1 VKNIKL
7 ILTFY
12 KTANQSTMRVVL
24 KIVLSLVVLIIATP
38 ISAAAKQ
45 VPFLNLLLVAGIVG
59 ALIAIWKY
67 NPDKKDQ
74 STEVAKSDDQDKHQ
88 LDKS

>member
-1 VKNIKL
+1 
-7 ILTFY
+7 
-12 KTANQSTMRVVL
+12 MRVVL
-24 KIVLSLVVLIIATP
+24 KIVLSFVVLMIATP

-45 VPFLNLLLVAGIVG
+45 VPFMNLIVIAGIVG

-74 STEVAKSDDQDKHQ
+74 TTEVAKSDDQHKHQ

>member
-1 VKNIKL
+1 
-7 ILTFY
+7 
-12 KTANQSTMRVVL
+12 MRVVL
-24 KIVLSLVVLIIATP
+24 KIVLSFVVLMIATP

-45 VPFLNLLLVAGIVG
+45 VPFLNLIVIAGIVG

-74 STEVAKSDDQDKHQ
+74 TTEVAKSDDQDKHQ

>member
-1 VKNIKL
+1 
-7 ILTFY
+7 
-12 KTANQSTMRVVL
+12 MRVVL
-24 KIVLSLVVLIIATP
+24 KIVLSFVVLMIATP

-45 VPFLNLLLVAGIVG
+45 APFLNLILVAGIVG

-67 NPDKKDQ
+67 NPDKKNQTTD
-74 STEVAKSDDQDKHQ
+74 VAKSDDQDKHQ

>member
-1 VKNIKL
+1 
-7 ILTFY
+7 
-12 KTANQSTMRVVL
+12 MRVVL
-24 KIVLSLVVLIIATP
+24 KIVLSFVVLMIATP

-45 VPFLNLLLVAGIVG
+45 VPFMNLIVIAGIVG

-74 STEVAKSDDQDKHQ
+74 TTEVAKSDDQDKHQ

>member
-1 VKNIKL
+1 
-7 ILTFY
+7 
-12 KTANQSTMRVVL
+12 MRVVL
-24 KIVLSLVVLIIATP
+24 KIVLSFVVLMIATP

-45 VPFLNLLLVAGIVG
+45 APFLNLILVAGIVG

-74 STEVAKSDDQDKHQ
+74 TTEVVKSEDKDKHQ

>member
-1 VKNIKL
+1 
-7 ILTFY
+7 
-12 KTANQSTMRVVL
+12 MRVVL
-24 KIVLSLVVLIIATP
+24 KIVLSFVVLMIATP

-45 VPFLNLLLVAGIVG
+45 APFLNLILVAGIVG

-74 STEVAKSDDQDKHQ
+74 TTEVAKSDDKDNNQ